1 MPRLLAR
8 HQRRLPPHNLPAQGS
23 SNPHPHRHKSLNPH
37 PQILVR
43 NPQILIL
50 IPTNPQ
56 ILKSSSSNP
65 GRHPQILISR
75 LSLSLCPSPPHH
87 NMDAN
92 PILIPIRISL
102 SPLADFPAV
111 FLIFV
116 IVTLIFVM
124 KDKSTNTNTKL

>member
-56 ILKSSSSNP
+56 ILKSSNP
-65 GRHPQILISR
+65 HPQILGDILKS
-75 LSLSLCPSPPHH
+75 SSPDYHYPCV
-87 NMDAN
+87 
-92 PILIPIRISL
+92 LL
-102 SPLADFPAV
+102 LPLN
-111 FLIFV
+111 I
-116 IVTLIFVM
+116 
-124 KDKSTNTNTKL
+124 